1 MAVTNADYLG
11 RFLEDVD
18 RVMSGRPGSISEDR
32 WLINNYDSGKADL
45 LKGYLS
51 CDDERIRAE
60 VVTLFGEVRERAVK
74 DKIDDMGRRE
84 GEKVRMACIGYQ
96 SVLSDDD
103 ELIPRLF
110 EIMDHSEGSEFI
122 KAASRMGSIATEDD
136 IPHLR
141 RIYGQVGGEMRSAV
155 KVALDRTIS
164 RYPGLVPKRD
174 LILTSPVYPN
184 EEEFERFLD
193 SSFEYLDVRYRSNV
207 FPQEKIKQAT
217 YSNVVRALG
226 KMRIRL
232 YNEADN
238 LDVYG
243 ADKTD
248 RARELAALVSWA
260 GEDLAK
266 KKVVA
271 PDNAPSRVCPSCGGL
286 LVCYK
291 GMWICP
297 DCGGNL

>member
-1 MAVTNADYLG
+1 MAVTNVVYLE

-18 RVMSGRPGSISEDR
+18 KLASGRPGSISEDR
-32 WLINNYDSGKADL
+32 WLINNYDSGKVDL

-96 SVLSDDD
+96 SVLSSDD

-155 KVALDRTIS
+155 KVALERTIS
-164 RYPGLVPKRD
+164 RHPELASKKD
-174 LILTSPVYPN
+174 LILSVPVYPN
-184 EEEFERFLD
+184 EDEFEKFLD
-193 SSFEYLDVRYRSNV
+193 KSIEYLDVRYRANV
-207 FPQEKIKQAT
+207 FPQERIKQAT
-217 YSNVVRALG
+217 YSNVARALS
-226 KMRIRL
+226 KMRTRL

-248 RARELAALVSWA
+248 RSEELAALMAWA
-260 GEDLAK
+260 GEDLSK
-266 KKVVA
+266 KDVVA
-271 PDNAPSRVCPSCGGL
+271 PDSSPSRVCSSCGGL